1 VSSDLIELNLAAV
14 LDGGPDALLAPRP
27 ATKNVG
33 EQLAERLVTA
43 VALGVYVPG
52 QRLPSER
59 ELSELVGVS
68 RTGVREAIHLL
79 ADAGY
84 VEVRRG
90 RQGGAFVRAD
100 WGPESHEMI
109 RRYLLPNWERFQ
121 ALLDAR
127 LHVEGT
133 IARLAAERRTKR
145 DITRMREAQR
155 DYTGAA
161 DRDASRVA
169 DQQLH
174 LAVVEATGNPVL
186 TSLSM
191 QIRSRVSLGLG
202 AEPYT
207 SKVRAQAAIQHE
219 ELVDAIAAGDGDR
232 ASQLAQAHFQLT
244 ERLLRRLVR
253 RISKELDA

>member
-1 VSSDLIELNLAAV
+1 MSELIELSLSGV
-14 LDGGPDALLAPRP
+14 LDGGTEGLLGPRP

-68 RTGVREAIHLL
+68 RTGVREAIHRL

-100 WGPESHEMI
+100 WGPQSHDMI

-127 LHVEGT
+127 LHIEGT
-133 IARLAAERRTKR
+133 IARVAAERRTR
-145 DITRMREAQR
+145 ADVARMREAHR
-155 DYTGAA
+155 AYTDAP

-174 LAVVEATGNPVL
+174 LAVVEATDNPVL
-186 TSLSM
+186 TALSV

-207 SKVRAQAAIQHE
+207 SSVRAKAAVQHE
-219 ELVDAIAAGDGDR
+219 QLVDAIADGDAELAAR
-232 ASQLAQAHFQLT
+232 LAQEHFGLT
-244 ERLLRRLVR
+244 ERLLRKLVR
-253 RISKELDA
+253 RVSQELDA

>member
-1 VSSDLIELNLAAV
+1 MSDLIELSLAGV
-14 LDGGPDALLAPRP
+14 LDGGPDGLLGPRP
-27 ATKNVG
+27 AAKNVG

-68 RTGVREAIHLL
+68 RTGVREAIHRL

-133 IARLAAERRTKR
+133 IARVAADRRSAS
-145 DITRMREAQR
+145 DIDRMRAAHR
-155 DYTGAA
+155 AYTDAA

-186 TSLSM
+186 TALSM

-207 SKVRAQAAIQHE
+207 SSVRAKAAVQHE
-219 ELVDAIAAGDGDR
+219 QLVEAIADGDGD
-232 ASQLAQAHFQLT
+232 LAARLAGEHFGLT

-253 RISKELDA
+253 RVSKELDS